1 MYQLVRGR
9 SAPQKEDLRQ
19 QAIEMGLLPRHARG
33 QGQGEG
39 QQSNPP
45 NHA

>member
-1 MYQLVRGR
+1 
-9 SAPQKEDLRQ
+9 
-19 QAIEMGLLPRHARG
+19 MGLLPRHARG